1 MNSSPFPVLQ
11 TERLLLRAVEF
22 GDCEAVFFLRS
33 NEIVN
38 QFIKRTKTENL
49 EDALAF
55 IEKIK
60 ERIANNLILYW
71 AITLQDNATMIGSIC
86 LWKFSE
92 NGEEAEVG
100 YDLHPDFQ
108 KKGIMSE
115 ALDCVVNF
123 GFQQLKLIKI
133 KAYTHCANEPS
144 ISLLIKNHF
153 QPVIDEIDEGNL
165 DNVIFER
172 LNHCCSKK

>member
-1 MNSSPFPVLQ
+1 MNGSPFPLLK
-11 TERLLLRAVEF
+11 TERLRLRAVEF
-22 GDCEAVFFLRS
+22 ADCEAVFYLRS

-38 QFIKRTKTENL
+38 QYIKRTKTESL

-60 ERIANNLILYW
+60 ERITNNLILYW
-71 AITLQDNATMIGSIC
+71 AITHQDNATMIGSIC

-92 NGEEAEVG
+92 NGKEAEVG

-115 ALDCVVNF
+115 ALNCVTNF
-123 GFQQLKLIKI
+123 GFHHLKLTKI
-133 KAYTHCANEPS
+133 KAFTHFANEPS
-144 ISLLIKNHF
+144 KNLLLNNGFHL
-153 QPVIDEIDEGNL
+153 VMNEEDEGNL
-165 DNVIFER
+165 DNVIFE
-172 LNHCCSKK
+172 LFV